1 MMEENEEVG
10 YIGYKIDGKHT
21 YKVYVNEVN
30 GKKFYKVAMKKKN
43 YDDTET
49 IFYRQLR
56 FVKGCTPPENGEII
70 KIWSGFEDLYV
81 NNKDPYNPIT
91 VIVVK
96 DYMKVDNQ
104 VVNEEKAYE
113 KFQQI
118 TKENE
123 MEESHYEISDEQLP
137 F

>member
-1 MMEENEEVG
+1 MEENEEVG

-56 FVKGCTPPENGEII
+56 FTKGCTPPENGEII

-81 NNKDPYNPIT
+81 NEKDKYNPIT
-91 VIVVK
+91 VIVVM
-96 DYMKVDNQ
+96 DYEKVDNQ

-123 MEESHYEISDEQLP
+123 MEEQTEDLP

>member
-1 MMEENEEVG
+1 MEKEQEQG
-10 YIGYKIDGKHT
+10 HIGYKIDGKHT

-30 GKKFYKVAMKKKN
+30 GKTFYKVAMKKKN
-43 YDDTET
+43 YDNTET

-56 FVKGCTPPENGEII
+56 FVKCQPPENGDII
-70 KIWSGFEDLYV
+70 KIKYGFEDLYV
-81 NNKDPYNPIT
+81 NEKDKYNPIT
-91 VIVVK
+91 VIVVM
-96 DYMKVDNQ
+96 DYEIVDNQ

-123 MEESHYEISDEQLP
+123 MEQVDEDLP

>member
-1 MMEENEEVG
+1 MEENEEVG

-70 KIWSGFEDLYV
+70 KIWDGFEDLYV

-113 KFQQI
+113 KFQKI
-118 TKENE
+118 TQENE
-123 MEESHYEISDEQLP
+123 QGEQFEDLP

>member
-1 MMEENEEVG
+1 MEENEEVG

-91 VIVVK
+91 VIVVQ

-123 MEESHYEISDEQLP
+123 MEQIDEDLP

>member
-1 MMEENEEVG
+1 MEENEEVG
-10 YIGYKIDGKHT
+10 HIGYKIDGKHT

-91 VIVVK
+91 VIVVQ

-113 KFQQI
+113 KFQKI
-118 TKENE
+118 TEENE
-123 MEESHYEISDEQLP
+123 MEQVDEDLP

>member
-1 MMEENEEVG
+1 MEENQEAG
-10 YIGYKIDGKHT
+10 QINYKIDGKHT
-21 YKVYVNEVN
+21 YKVYKNEVN
-30 GKKFYKVAMKKKN
+30 GKTYYKVAMKKKN

-56 FVKGCTPPENGEII
+56 FVKDCTPPENGEII
-70 KIWSGFEDLYV
+70 KIWSAFEDLYV

-91 VIVVK
+91 VIVVQ
-96 DYMKVDNQ
+96 DYKKIDNE
-104 VVNEEKAYE
+104 VVNQDKAYE

-123 MEESHYEISDEQLP
+123 LEEQTEDLP

>member
-1 MMEENEEVG
+1 MEEEKEQG
-10 YIGYKIDGKHT
+10 YIGYKIDGKRT

-30 GKKFYKVAMKKKN
+30 GKKYYKVAMKKKN

-56 FVKGCTPPENGEII
+56 FVNGCTPPENGEII

-91 VIVVK
+91 VIVVQ

-113 KFQQI
+113 KFQKI

-123 MEESHYEISDEQLP
+123 MEQTEELP

>member
-1 MMEENEEVG
+1 MEEEQEQG
-10 YIGYKIDGKHT
+10 HIGYKINGKST
-21 YKVYVNEVN
+21 YKVYKNEVN
-30 GKKFYKVAMKKKN
+30 GKTYYKVVMKKKN

-56 FVKGCTPPENGEII
+56 FVKSCTPPENGEII
-70 KIWSGFEDLYV
+70 KILSGFEDLYV

-91 VIVVK
+91 VIVVQ
-96 DYMKVDNQ
+96 DYIKIDNE
-104 VVNEEKAYE
+104 VVNQEKAYE

-123 MEESHYEISDEQLP
+123 AEEQTEDLP

>member
-1 MMEENEEVG
+1 MEENEEQG
-10 YIGYKIDGKHT
+10 HIGYKINGKST

-30 GKKFYKVAMKKKN
+30 GKRFYKVAMKKKN

-91 VIVVK
+91 VIVVQ

-123 MEESHYEISDEQLP
+123 MEQMDEQLP

>member
-1 MMEENEEVG
+1 MDDKEEQG
-10 YIGYKIDGKHT
+10 HIGYKINGKST
-21 YKVYVNEVN
+21 YKVYKNEVN
-30 GKKFYKVAMKKKN
+30 GKTYYKVAMKKKN

-91 VIVVK
+91 VIVVQ

-123 MEESHYEISDEQLP
+123 MEQTEDLP

>member
-1 MMEENEEVG
+1 MEENQEVG
-10 YIGYKIDGKHT
+10 QINYKIDGKHT
-21 YKVYVNEVN
+21 YKVYKNEVN
-30 GKKFYKVAMKKKN
+30 GKTYYKVAMKKKN

-56 FVKGCTPPENGEII
+56 FVKDCTPPENGEII
-70 KIWSGFEDLYV
+70 KIWSAFEDLYV

-91 VIVVK
+91 VIVVQ
-96 DYMKVDNQ
+96 DYKKIDNE
-104 VVNEEKAYE
+104 VVNQDKAYE

-123 MEESHYEISDEQLP
+123 LEEQTEDLP

>member
-1 MMEENEEVG
+1 MEENEEQG
-10 YIGYKIDGKHT
+10 FIGYKINPKST
-21 YKVYVNEVN
+21 YKVYKNEVN
-30 GKKFYKVAMKKKN
+30 GKTYYKVVMKKKN
-43 YDDTET
+43 YDNTET

-56 FVKGCTPPENGEII
+56 FVKSCTPPENGEII
-70 KIWSGFEDLYV
+70 KILSGFEDLYV

-91 VIVVK
+91 VIVVQ
-96 DYMKVDNQ
+96 DYIKIDNE
-104 VVNEEKAYE
+104 VVNQEKAYE

-123 MEESHYEISDEQLP
+123 TEEVSQDLP

>member
-1 MMEENEEVG
+1 MEEQNEEVG

-30 GKKFYKVAMKKKN
+30 GKRFYKVAMKKKN

-91 VIVVK
+91 VIVVQ

-123 MEESHYEISDEQLP
+123 MEQVDEDLP

>member
-1 MMEENEEVG
+1 MEENEEVG
-10 YIGYKIDGKHT
+10 HIGYKINGKST
-21 YKVYVNEVN
+21 YKVYKNEVN
-30 GKKFYKVAMKKKN
+30 GKTYYKVAMKKKN

-91 VIVVK
+91 VIVVQ
-96 DYMKVDNQ
+96 DYKKIDNE
-104 VVNEEKAYE
+104 VVNQDKAYE

-123 MEESHYEISDEQLP
+123 MEQVDEDLP

>member
-1 MMEENEEVG
+1 MEEQKEPF
-10 YIGYKIDGKHT
+10 IGYKVDCKHS
-21 YKVYVNEVN
+21 YKVWKNETN
-30 GKKFYKVAMKKKN
+30 GKVFYKVAMKKKN
-43 YDDTET
+43 YDNTET

-56 FVKGCTPPENGEII
+56 FVKCQAPENGDII
-70 KIWSGFEDLYV
+70 KIKYGFEDLYV
-81 NNKDPYNPIT
+81 NEKDKYNPIT
-91 VIVVK
+91 VIVVM
-96 DYMKVDNQ
+96 DYEKVDNQ

-123 MEESHYEISDEQLP
+123 MEEISQDLP

>member
-1 MMEENEEVG
+1 MEENQEVG
-10 YIGYKIDGKHT
+10 HIGYKIDGKHT

-43 YDDTET
+43 YDNTET

-56 FVKGCTPPENGEII
+56 FVKCQAPENGDII
-70 KIWSGFEDLYV
+70 KIKYGFEDLYV
-81 NNKDPYNPIT
+81 NEKDKYNPIS
-91 VIVVK
+91 VIVVM
-96 DYMKVDNQ
+96 DYEKVDNQ

-123 MEESHYEISDEQLP
+123 LEEQTEDLP

>member
-1 MMEENEEVG
+1 MDNNEEQG
-10 YIGYKIDGKHT
+10 FIGYKINPKST

-30 GKKFYKVAMKKKN
+30 GKRYYKVAMKKKN

-56 FVKGCTPPENGEII
+56 FAKSCTPPENGEII
-70 KIWSGFEDLYV
+70 KILSGFEDLYV

-91 VIVVK
+91 VIVVQ

-113 KFQQI
+113 KFQQNL
-118 TKENE
+118 KESE
-123 MEESHYEISDEQLP
+123 MEQTEDLP

>member
-1 MMEENEEVG
+1 MEEEQEQG
-10 YIGYKIDGKHT
+10 HIGYKINGKST

-30 GKKFYKVAMKKKN
+30 GKRFYKVAMKKKN

-91 VIVVK
+91 VIVVQ

-104 VVNEEKAYE
+104 VVNQEKAYD
-113 KFQQI
+113 KFQKI
-118 TKENE
+118 VNENE
-123 MEESHYEISDEQLP
+123 MEENHYEISDEQLP

>member
-1 MMEENEEVG
+1 MEEEKEVG
-10 YIGYKIDGKHT
+10 QINYKIDGKHT

-30 GKKFYKVAMKKKN
+30 GKRYYKVAMKKKN

-56 FVKGCTPPENGEII
+56 FVNGCTPPENGDII

-81 NNKDPYNPIT
+81 NNKDKYNPIS
-91 VIVVK
+91 VIVVQ
-96 DYMKVDNQ
+96 DYMKVDNE
-104 VVNEEKAYE
+104 VVNQEKAYD
-113 KFQQI
+113 KFQKI

-123 MEESHYEISDEQLP
+123 LEEQQAEDLP

>member
-1 MMEENEEVG
+1 MEENQEVG
-10 YIGYKIDGKHT
+10 QINYKIDGKHT
-21 YKVYVNEVN
+21 YKVYKNEVN
-30 GKKFYKVAMKKKN
+30 GKTYYKVVMKKKN

-91 VIVVK
+91 VIVVQ

-123 MEESHYEISDEQLP
+123 MEVSDEELP

>member
-1 MMEENEEVG
+1 MEEEQEQG
-10 YIGYKIDGKHT
+10 HIGYKIDGKHT
-21 YKVYVNEVN
+21 YKVYKNEVN
-30 GKKFYKVAMKKKN
+30 GKTYYKVVMKKKN
-43 YDDTET
+43 YDNTET

-56 FVKGCTPPENGEII
+56 FVKSCTPPENGEII
-70 KIWSGFEDLYV
+70 KILSGFEDLYV

-91 VIVVK
+91 VIVVQ
-96 DYMKVDNQ
+96 DYIKIDNE
-104 VVNEEKAYE
+104 VVNQEKAYE

-123 MEESHYEISDEQLP
+123 LEEVSQDLP

>member
-1 MMEENEEVG
+1 MDDKEQQG
-10 YIGYKIDGKHT
+10 HIGYKINGKST

-30 GKKFYKVAMKKKN
+30 GKRFYKVAMKKKN

-91 VIVVK
+91 VIVVQ

-123 MEESHYEISDEQLP
+123 MEASDEDLP

>member
-1 MMEENEEVG
+1 MDDKEEQG
-10 YIGYKIDGKHT
+10 HIGYKINGKST

-43 YDDTET
+43 CDDTET

-56 FVKGCTPPENGEII
+56 FVKDCTPPENGEII
-70 KIWSGFEDLYV
+70 KIWSAFEDLYV

-91 VIVVK
+91 VIVVQ
-96 DYMKVDNQ
+96 DYKKVDNE
-104 VVNEEKAYE
+104 VVNQEKAYE

-123 MEESHYEISDEQLP
+123 LEEQTEDLP

>member
-1 MMEENEEVG
+1 MEEEQEVG
-10 YIGYKIDGKHT
+10 QINYKIDGKHT
-21 YKVYVNEVN
+21 YKVYKNEVN
-30 GKKFYKVAMKKKN
+30 GKTYYKVAMKKKN
-43 YDDTET
+43 YDNTET

-56 FVKGCTPPENGEII
+56 FVKNCTPPENGEII
-70 KIWSGFEDLYV
+70 KILSGFEDLYV

-91 VIVVK
+91 VIVVQ
-96 DYMKVDNQ
+96 DYIKIDNE
-104 VVNEEKAYE
+104 VVNQEKAYE

-123 MEESHYEISDEQLP
+123 AEEQTEDLP

>member
-1 MMEENEEVG
+1 MEEKEKP
-10 YIGYKIDGKHT
+10 YIGYKIDTKHS
-21 YKVYVNEVN
+21 YKVYKNESN
-30 GKKFYKVAMKKKN
+30 GKTFYKIAMKKKN
-43 YDDTET
+43 YDNTET

-56 FVKGCTPPENGEII
+56 FVKCQAPENGEII
-70 KIWSGFEDLYV
+70 KIIYGFEDLYV
-81 NNKDPYNPIT
+81 NDKDKYNPIT
-91 VIVVK
+91 VIVVME
-96 DYMKVDNQ
+96 YEKVENE

-123 MEESHYEISDEQLP
+123 MEQTEDLP

>member
-1 MMEENEEVG
+1 MEENQEVG
-10 YIGYKIDGKHT
+10 QINYKIDGKHT
-21 YKVYVNEVN
+21 YKVYKNEVN
-30 GKKFYKVAMKKKN
+30 GKTYYKVAMKKKN

-56 FVKGCTPPENGEII
+56 FTKGCTPPENGEII

-91 VIVVK
+91 VIVVQ

-104 VVNEEKAYE
+104 VVNQEKAYE

-123 MEESHYEISDEQLP
+123 NEIVTDEMLP